1 MTKRTGTIAR
11 DEKGRTKEFEPTP
24 EQRAMVMKLTGIG
37 CTMEDIQQVVP
48 WGRPDD
54 QPISLVTMR
63 KHFKAE
69 LKRGRPIADS
79 RLRGKMFDSAMK
91 GNTAVLLF
99 FARARLGMKETQVV
113 ESVGKDGAPLM
124 PGAILYLPSKDV
136 VPEAPVLAQARASG
150 AGVGVRAAIEGE
162 TPSRAAVR
170 VTAPRAGDSEPTAHG
185 TIEPVNEHIS
195 KRYRI

>member
-113 ESVGKDGAPLM
+113 ENVGKDGAPLM

-136 VPEAPVLAQARASG
+136 IPEAPAFAQERASG
-150 AGVGVRAAIEGE
+150 AGVGARAAIEGE
-162 TPSRAAVR
+162 APTRPVERAH
-170 VTAPRAGDSEPTAHG
+170 APRATDREPSAHG
-185 TIEPVNEHIS
+185 GIAPLNEHIG
-195 KRYRI
+195 KGYRI